1 MPWAFTEYPWQ
12 VILSPA
18 RGVTPD
24 KGVRPDNGAGI
35 WIYDA
40 SEEEVAHLAV
50 GLTPTRLSDGSFWFE
65 LPGPS
70 FRADGPQDLTLRLP
84 MQETTTILPYKGA
97 QSTSY
102 EEWPGKFHSMLTNNL
117 QELADDLYKKRKK
130 LYDLFFEQLLTEAIE
145 SFFSSQDEDFASRA
159 LICNL
164 AEDLPGP
171 LQEIIERPRRLLQ
184 RKHAQVRLDRLQE
197 MDLTALI
204 DYARRPGHTSVIKA
218 GDRQQLLA
226 VIREETANTLE
237 NRVVH
242 DFCRRARTAA
252 MAYVAE
258 ECARCKKCTG
268 ELLRNNDETV
278 CSRRVRRVDAFAR
291 RCEQFLSS
299 PTLTSVTP
307 LAVPCRRP
315 NYALQQNVRYMK
327 VWDAYQKLLRQEDI
341 CDQTWRWKRRAWT
354 DYVRASMIEVM
365 RTLKFQER
373 PPAFQASM
381 KPIRILKEPQFGCWF
396 KAEPFDGPLVF
407 ENDGNHISLYLF
419 NREDVS
425 RVSSL
430 GGLSLD
436 RLNADLYWIAVS
448 TDWPKVR
455 AVPVWTLIGDGRWQD
470 EMKTKALRT
479 ECLKGVEE
487 AGIAW
492 RHSPETNRSTVTIPM
507 LLLVRAAERTRVE
520 DRKGRAVLWELPP
533 DKNMLRGSNGFFKDK
548 VHKMLQEVMT

>member
-1 MPWAFTEYPWQ
+1 MSWAFTEYPWQ

-24 KGVRPDNGAGI
+24 RGVRPDNGAGI
-35 WIYDA
+35 WICDA

-50 GLTPTRLSDGSFWFE
+50 GLTPTRLSDSSVWFE

-84 MQETTTILPYKGA
+84 MQEATTILPYKDA

-117 QELADDLYKKRKK
+117 QELADNLYKKRAE
-130 LYDLFFEQLLTEAIE
+130 LYDLFLEQPLTQQIKN
-145 SFFSSQDEDFASRA
+145 FFSSQDEDFASRA
-159 LICNL
+159 LICDL
-164 AEDLPGP
+164 AEDLPGSI
-171 LQEIIERPRRLLQ
+171 QELVERPRRLLQ

-197 MDLTALI
+197 IDLTSLI
-204 DYARRPGHTSVIKA
+204 DYARRPGHTAAIKA
-218 GDRQQLLA
+218 GDRQQLMA
-226 VIREETANTLE
+226 VIREETADTLE

-307 LAVPCRRP
+307 LAIPCRMP
-315 NYALQQNVRYMK
+315 NYALQQNVRYVR
-327 VWDAYQKLLRQEDI
+327 VWVAYQKLLHQEDI
-341 CDQTWRWKRRAWT
+341 RDQSWRWKRRTWT
-354 DYVRASMIEVM
+354 DHVRACMMEVM
-365 RTLKFQER
+365 RALTLDEQ
-373 PPAFQASM
+373 PPAFHASN
-381 KPIRILKEPQFGCWF
+381 KPIRIRKEPLDGCWF

-407 ENDGNHISLYLF
+407 EKDGNFISLYLF
-419 NREDVS
+419 NREDVGIAF
-425 RVSSL
+425 RSL
-430 GGLSLD
+430 GLSPDLM
-436 RLNADLYWIAVS
+436 NADLYWVVVS
-448 TDWPKVR
+448 TEWEETR
-455 AVPVWTLIGDGRWQD
+455 IIPVWTLVGDRRWQD
-470 EMKTKALRT
+470 PETAKKLRI
-479 ECLKGVEE
+479 ECLDGIEQ
-487 AGIAW
+487 AGLEWYRQTKDAEGTE
-492 RHSPETNRSTVTIPM
+492 SANIPK
-507 LLLVRAAERTRVE
+507 LLLIRAAESVNEVHR
-520 DRKGRAVLWELPP
+520 GRASLFELPP
-533 DKNMLRGSNGFFKDK
+533 DKQQDIMQFFQRRMESVLKEL
-548 VHKMLQEVMT
+548 MS